1 MQLQIITCVVFAFIA
16 TKAAVMY
23 VPESALIKRQVLD
36 GPESSSKG
44 SNSKVE
50 GYSDKISIEPDM
62 GKKPPRLS
70 QTAFEPEDIRPTSK
84 QPNYERSNGDQPT
97 DKTSSSKESAGIN
110 PDDKRPNDEKPSGK
124 QPTDKTSSGKQPND
138 EKPTSKTP
146 NDKKPHRLS
155 QTTLGPEDSNVSSR
169 QVKKAGIRPSN
180 ADRCYKCASCVL
192 GQDSDDEYS
201 NNGKATNEKP
211 TSKQPNYER
220 PNGDQPTDKTSSSK
234 ESAGINLDDK
244 RPNDKKPSGKQPT
257 DKTSS
262 GKQPNDEK
270 PPRLSQT
277 TLGPEDNRVSSRRTR
292 RVSVQSSNADRCYK
306 CASCVLGQDSDDE
319 YSNNGKAT
327 NEKPTSKQPNY
338 ERPNGDQPTDKTS
351 SSKESAGI
359 NLDDKRPNDKK
370 PSGKPPNDENS
381 DNGYQSPVKKA
392 SQYPSTNNVISKEAS
407 PKTKKRR
414 VVACISAGGATIMI
428 VTGNISR
435 TL

>member
-70 QTAFEPEDIRPTSK
+70 QTAFEPEDIRVTFCQMK
-84 QPNYERSNGDQPT
+84 KAGIR
-97 DKTSSSKESAGIN
+97 SSKG
-110 PDDKRPNDEKPSGK
+110 DDKRPNDEKPSGK

-270 PPRLSQT
+270 PPRRSQT

-392 SQYPSTNNVISKEAS
+392 SQYPSTNNVISKGSVSENEKEKS
-407 PKTKKRR
+407 
-414 VVACISAGGATIMI
+414 CCMYFCGGCYD
-428 VTGNISR
+428 NDSDWEYQ
-435 TL
+435 